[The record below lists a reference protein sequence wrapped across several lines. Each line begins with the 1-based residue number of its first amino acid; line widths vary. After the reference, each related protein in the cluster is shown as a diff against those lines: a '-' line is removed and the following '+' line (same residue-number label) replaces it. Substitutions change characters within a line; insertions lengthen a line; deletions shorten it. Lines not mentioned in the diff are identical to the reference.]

1 MTALLGLL
9 ASPLGRGA
17 ALLFAAAML
26 AGGIYLKGH
35 REGRAACIA
44 QGERDVLE
52 TIARANG
59 ARAAADRRNAD
70 DRRLRDDDTFRRDEG
85 SLRRLPADQLGDGG
99 H

>member
-17 ALLFAAAML
+17 VLLFAATLL

-35 REGRAACIA
+35 REGRAACLA

-52 TIARANG
+52 TIERANG
-59 ARAAADRRNAD
+59 ARADADRRNAD
-70 DRRLRDDDTFRRDEG
+70 NGRLRDDDTFRRDEG
-85 SLRRLPADQLGDGG
+85 RLRRLPADQLGD
-99 H
+99 